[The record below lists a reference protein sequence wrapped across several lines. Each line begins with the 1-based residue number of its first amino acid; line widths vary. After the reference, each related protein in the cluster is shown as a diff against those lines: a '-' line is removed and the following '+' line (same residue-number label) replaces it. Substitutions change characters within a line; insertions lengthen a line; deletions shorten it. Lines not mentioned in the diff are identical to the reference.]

1 MKAPFPLTILTLCI
15 PCHVPADVSNQT
27 QLGIEAV
34 TGYRSGYIYRGFELS
49 ESTIDIQIETEINL
63 SNDTSLGMGTWYA
76 AENGGGDYD
85 EYAFFSQLKHQYSDQ
100 LTIGLRASYR
110 DFNHSN
116 SPLSVAFEDGVDLG
130 TFASWKFNNDL
141 TATAGAYYDVGADAW
156 YANAETEWSK
166 AISEKTFISL
176 ITGLSYVNDYYERN
190 GMNDAYG
197 RLSLTHH
204 ISDTVSI
211 TPFVGGSILI
221 DDDDEG
227 DDQSFAGLWFE
238 VRF

>member
-1 MKAPFPLTILTLCI
+1 MKAVLPLSVITLFL
-15 PCHVPADVSNQT
+15 PCHVPADVT
-27 QLGIEAV
+27 DETLLGVETV
-34 TGYRSGYIYRGFELS
+34 TGYRSGYVYRGFELS
-49 ESTIDIQIETEINL
+49 ESTIDFQIETEVVI
-63 SNDTSLGMGTWYA
+63 SEHTSLGIGGWYA
-76 AENGGGDYD
+76 SESGSGEYD
-85 EYAFFSQLKHQYSDQ
+85 EYAFFSQLNHQYSDQ

-116 SPLSVAFEDGVDLG
+116 SPLSVTFEDGVDIG
-130 TFASWKFNNDL
+130 TFASWRFSDDFNV
-141 TATAGAYYDVGADAW
+141 TAGAYYDFGADAW

-166 AISEKTFISL
+166 AISSKTFISL
-176 ITGLSYVNDYYERN
+176 TTGLSYVNDYYDRN

-211 TPFVGGSILI
+211 TPFVGGSLLI

-227 DDQSFAGLWFE
+227 DDESFAGLWFE